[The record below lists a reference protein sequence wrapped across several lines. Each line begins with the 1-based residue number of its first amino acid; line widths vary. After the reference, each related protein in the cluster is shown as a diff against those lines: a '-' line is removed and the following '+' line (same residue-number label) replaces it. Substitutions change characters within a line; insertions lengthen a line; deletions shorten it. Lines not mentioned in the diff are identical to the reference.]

1 MNWKKK
7 EQKEF
12 ISPRQEIRES
22 RKITAK
28 DLLGGGLLSREI
40 VVQQIPYALFLFAIL
55 LFYIGNQYRGD
66 GVMKEIIK
74 VEEHLKELR
83 TESVSTAFELM
94 EKSKQTRV
102 IELIKAKGL
111 NLQEAI
117 DPPVT
122 IEVK

>member
-1 MNWKKK
+1 MNWRKK

-22 RKITAK
+22 RKITLK
-28 DLLGGGLLSREI
+28 DLLGGSVLSRES
-40 VVQQIPYALFLFAIL
+40 VVQQVPFALFLFAIL

-66 GVMKEIIK
+66 RIMREIIE
-74 VEEHLKELR
+74 VEKRLKELR
-83 TESVSTAFELM
+83 TESVSTAFDLM

-102 IELIKAKGL
+102 IELVKTRGMD
-111 NLQEAI
+111 LQEAM
-117 DPPVT
+117 DPPIT